1 MDQFGCSGAGSG
13 SGSGSSGDDFEI
25 PVWFGGDEK
34 WITGVMKRTTCDD
47 VIYALL
53 CQDGRECDRDVSDI
67 IGSYAVFERWRGVE
81 RPLTGRTKLLKV
93 WRAWGMEGSNHGVR
107 FYVRH
112 LGDDQSAFDSSCE
125 SIRPRRSARRH
136 HYHDRAQ
143 SSPLSSSRHHRQR
156 ELDAAARLRESEK
169 TRAFHRLVQL
179 VIEQEKEIQR
189 QLGHMRDADAQVE
202 RFETKVHVARLAEN
216 GQNYVQDAYL
226 RDRSD
231 ESITSGDEMF
241 PEVSAADIAGY
252 MRICERI
259 MTLEDRLST
268 EEDKIGDLSWQI
280 DERSFCEGDDV
291 RTPATPSPP
300 AEASEARVRLE
311 MGKLREEL
319 RRCVAM
325 SREQSMQVGH
335 VDRLFA
341 EYDDQVAQRHA
352 VLNDLLWQVDVA
364 GAGDGVRPTDVG
376 DNKELY
382 AETVF
387 ADETKDT
394 SSGVETGSTDSSN
407 ELVDVDTSVKTMSEQ
422 RHRQKCESQQKQHLK
437 NDADILPHKDS
448 QPVLRRPP
456 SWISPSYEYSGDIK
470 MAPVSGVSHAG
481 TAYAGESPVTST
493 PGCYSNSK
501 MIPYFTY
508 NTYGAYDERT
518 DVVCASKLGASEDS
532 NSDTGLS
539 SMHSD
544 DQITILETLV

>member
-1 MDQFGCSGAGSG
+1 MDHFGCSGSG

-34 WITGVMKRTTCDD
+34 WITGVTKRTTCDD

-53 CQDGRECDRDVSDI
+53 CQDGREGDGYVSDD

-93 WRAWGMEGSNHGVR
+93 WRAWGMEGSNNGVR
-107 FYVRH
+107 FYVRR
-112 LGDDQSAFDSSCE
+112 LGDDRSAFDSSCE

-136 HYHDRAQ
+136 HYYDRAQ
-143 SSPLSSSRHHRQR
+143 SSPLSSSRQHRQR
-156 ELDAAARLRESEK
+156 ELDTAARLRESEK

-231 ESITSGDEMF
+231 ESVTSGDEMF
-241 PEVSAADIAGY
+241 PAVSAADIEAY
-252 MRICERI
+252 LRICERI
-259 MTLEDRLST
+259 ITLEDRLSA

-280 DERSFCEGDDV
+280 EERSFCEDV
-291 RTPATPSPP
+291 LTPATNTETSD
-300 AEASEARVRLE
+300 ARVRLE

-319 RRCVAM
+319 RRGVAL
-325 SREQSMQVGH
+325 SREQSAQVGH

-341 EYDDQVAQRHA
+341 EYDEQVAQRHA
-352 VLNDLLWQVDVA
+352 ALNYLIWQVDVA
-364 GAGDGVRPTDVG
+364 GAGDADRPQEVG
-376 DNKELY
+376 DNREVC
-382 AETVF
+382 TDDVV
-387 ADETKDT
+387 ADEAKDV

-407 ELVDVDTSVKTMSEQ
+407 ELVDVDTNLKTMSELHY
-422 RHRQKCESQQKQHLK
+422 RHRQTYNSQQKQYIR
-437 NDADILPHKDS
+437 NDAEKLPYKDL
-448 QPVLRRPP
+448 QPVVRRPP
-456 SWISPSYEYSGDIK
+456 SWISPSYDYCGDTK
-470 MAPVSGVSHAG
+470 MANVAAPEFD
-481 TAYAGESPVTST
+481 GESPVTST
-493 PGCYSNSK
+493 PGCYSK
-501 MIPYFTY
+501 MVPYCTY

-518 DVVCASKLGASEDS
+518 DVVCASKLSASEDT